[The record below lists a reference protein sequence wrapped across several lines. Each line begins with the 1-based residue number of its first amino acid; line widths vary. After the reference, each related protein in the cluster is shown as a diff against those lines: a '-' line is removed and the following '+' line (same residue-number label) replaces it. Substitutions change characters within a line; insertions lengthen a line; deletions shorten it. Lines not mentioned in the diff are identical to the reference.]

1 MNDMFSLRREL
12 RYPFY
17 NNAVAVLYHE
27 HQDLQIAVNEAYKII
42 VRSANNLEASAE
54 RVLERYPKRR
64 ADLKIWIDGAK
75 TMVTGNMAWSMHIR
89 RYNLGIMAL
98 DGTTEITI

>member
-17 NNAVAVLYHE
+17 NNVVAVLYHQY
-27 HQDLQIAVNEAYKII
+27 QDLQTAVDTTYKILQE
-42 VRSANNLEASAE
+42 SAAAFEAAAT
-54 RVLERYPKRR
+54 RATERYPDRP
-64 ADLKIWIDGAK
+64 DLKLWIQGAK
-75 TMVTGNMAWSMHIR
+75 TMVTGNITWSLFIR
-89 RYNLGIMAL
+89 RYSLEVQDL